1 MKRYRFIFLLF
12 FVLAIAGCGG
22 SGGSSS
28 DDNGGGG
35 NGGSGGGTVETAC
48 LCFTSSGSTVVSIRI
63 NGTLD
68 NIPALEYSK
77 NGLNWSPIALVND
90 STVEVTALS
99 DGEKVYLRAQNTNN
113 LFSVNFANYIQF
125 VFTGSGTIEAS
136 GNIMS
141 LLDKTLGST
150 EIPCDRCFYRLF
162 KKCTALTRAP
172 NLPAVSLTAG
182 CYQEMFNGC
191 TSLANAPAL
200 PAEILA
206 DWCYQDMFFGCT
218 SLVTAPNLPAITLAN
233 HCYSGMF
240 FDCTSL
246 VNAPNLPA
254 KILATACYVGMFDG
268 CTSLVN
274 APELSATTLAD
285 SCYSFMFIGCTNL
298 NYIKVSFTSWGP
310 QTKSWVQNV
319 GGTGTF
325 ICPAALVTPS
335 PKYGK
340 DWIPTDWTVNP

>member
-1 MKRYRFIFLLF
+1 MKRYYFIFLLF
-12 FVLAIAGCGG
+12 FVLALAGCGG
-22 SGGSSS
+22 GGGSSS

-35 NGGSGGGTVETAC
+35 NGGNVVVQDIP

-218 SLVTAPNLPAITLAN
+218 SLVNAPELSATTLADS
-233 HCYSGMF
+233 CYSF
-240 FDCTSL
+240 
-246 VNAPNLPA
+246 
-254 KILATACYVGMFDG
+254 MFDG

-285 SCYSFMFIGCTNL
+285 SCYSFMFKGCTNL